1 MLELQIFYVL
11 IFFFFLKVT
20 GKLGSRAYK
29 LFPTS
34 LHSFLYTDSGKLLR
48 AHQLPH
54 MLFNTYSSAVL
65 VLSGLYGSNL
75 GGF

>member
-11 IFFFFLKVT
+11 IFFFLKVT

-34 LHSFLYTDSGKLLR
+34 LHSFLYTDSGKLLH